1 MKRII
6 QTVCLVALLAL
17 VPTLLFAQDELTLE
31 SVNEKLTAVVDDVD
45 VLNTIVSIL
54 SKKYDTIGEI
64 DDRLSAIETR
74 TAPTLTP
81 EPTPTTQNTLSSRG
95 TFGDTPLHEAVE
107 SGNADLVRLLV
118 EGGADVDAT
127 GSFGDTPL
135 HVAVDGSYVEI
146 VRILVEGGADVNK
159 PGSFDNT
166 PLHEAVERGHAEIV
180 RILVEGGGDINKPG
194 FMSDTP
200 LTLALDNTDVEI
212 VEILLG
218 APSENE
224 DESTPEPTAE
234 PDNTSSRSRSNDQD
248 AAAMLL
254 ANGIA
259 MAEQG
264 RWEDAIG
271 YFGDVIQLRPDAPRA
286 YFERG
291 QAYLE
296 LERYEEAIAD
306 FDAAILRQP
315 DEDSA
320 AYNNRGSAKL
330 LLSVSRNEDGT
341 PAYDHKLVED
351 ALLDFDN
358 AIRIRSDL
366 PGPFFNRGAAKK
378 ILGYELDSV
387 RADLETALQLAQE
400 SEEQELIEEIQTA
413 LELLSTERSD

>member
-1 MKRII
+1 MK
-6 QTVCLVALLAL
+6 
-17 VPTLLFAQDELTLE
+17 
-31 SVNEKLTAVVDDVD
+31 SLTAVVYDVD

-54 SKKYDTIGEI
+54 SKKYDMIDEI
-64 DDRLSAIETR
+64 DERLSAIETR

-81 EPTPTTQNTLSSRG
+81 EPTPTPENTLSSR
-95 TFGDTPLHEAVE
+95 
-107 SGNADLVRLLV
+107 
-118 EGGADVDAT
+118 

-200 LTLALDNTDVEI
+200 LTLALDNADTEI

-234 PDNTSSRSRSNDQD
+234 TDNISSRLRSNDLT
-248 AAAMLL
+248 AATMLF
-254 ANGIA
+254 ANGLA

-264 RWEDAIG
+264 RWEEAIG
-271 YFGDVIQLRPDAPRA
+271 YFGDVIQLQPDALGA

-291 QAYLE
+291 KAYLE

-306 FDAAILRQP
+306 FDVVILRQP

-320 AYNNRGSAKL
+320 AYNNRGGAKL
-330 LLSVSRNEDGT
+330 ALSVSWNEDGI
-341 PAYDHKLVED
+341 PAYDDKLVED
-351 ALLDFDN
+351 VLLDFDN
-358 AIRIRSDL
+358 AIRIRSDM
-366 PGPFFNRGAAKK
+366 PGP
-378 ILGYELDSV
+378 LLPS
-387 RADLETALQLAQE
+387 RACQE
-400 SEEQELIEEIQTA
+400 NL
-413 LELLSTERSD
+413 RP